1 MSKTVDELLIQ
12 VTLNAKQLQ
21 QSLNSAEQN
30 ISRFADKITSV
41 MSVALEAIA
50 LKFSLSFGKSLVET
64 FATTGSKLHFLSQ
77 QVGESVG
84 TLDKWGV
91 AVQKAGGSTDTF
103 FNTINNLH
111 NKLVDMKY
119 NGDLKTAS
127 IFGLMGI
134 NTTGANG
141 ELKKASDVLLE
152 ISKFFKGKTTNQQQ
166 FFGRQL
172 GLDDATI
179 RLLAKGEQETLKLVN
194 AQKQLWNEKS
204 AAQAER
210 QREKLIQYDRAIEQ
224 LKITIAEKLLPY
236 ANQFINWVQ
245 RFVNEHG
252 TDLANIIDT
261 IVSALADMAGYIPT
275 ITGFIGDLNKS
286 LGITGKDLG
295 KILVSL
301 LALKAA
307 KDVFSI
313 LASGAKLLST
323 ELVAITAAFTTIK
336 WVYDK
341 YQEFKKNPDAFNTE
355 DRSLTNWQGKLGRL
369 FKMGESAGGAV
380 YDIVSWAQGM
390 VESGN
395 KAQIGYAPEEL
406 DTKLKK
412 AIPESGITKFAEWMQ
427 KKTGIGFT
435 TDQAN
440 KNDFWGGA
448 IKWAQGMVESGNK
461 SQIGYAMQKDASGRY
476 QYKLDAKGN
485 KIPEAYGKYQIKPS
499 TASEVMGRKVTGNEL
514 MNDDFNTEVHDKLMA
529 KWTKQFGSQEAALA
543 YYNAGQKGLDT
554 YRKTGT
560 TSYLDKIKSY
570 IPNALAAQGAQQA
583 ITQANQNRPQQ
594 ASSSNVN
601 MNIHS
606 VNVKA
611 DSPQELVNDL
621 MSKVPTGMAFNTG
634 LRTA

>member
-21 QSLNSAEQN
+21 QSLSSAEQN

-252 TDLANIIDT
+252 KDLANIIDT

-286 LGITGKDLG
+286 LGITDKDLG

-369 FKMGESAGGAV
+369 FKMGESAGSAA
-380 YDIVSWAQGM
+380 YDIVS
-390 VESGN
+390 
-395 KAQIGYAPEEL
+395 
-406 DTKLKK
+406 
-412 AIPESGITKFAEWMQ
+412 
-427 KKTGIGFT
+427 
-435 TDQAN
+435 
-440 KNDFWGGA
+440 
-448 IKWAQGMVESGNK
+448 WAQGMVESGNK
-461 SQIGYAMQKDASGRY
+461 SQIGYAMQKDANGKY

-499 TASEVMGRKVTGNEL
+499 TASEVMGRKVTGSEL

-543 YYNAGQKGLDT
+543 YYNAGQRGLDT

-583 ITQANQNRPQQ
+583 ITQANQNRPPQQ